1 LYFILFC
8 ICNYSFF
15 GLISARIELSR
26 EESESHWQR
35 NDYKS
40 FNPSTDWEK
49 LDFSKAQAIQ
59 EMPITSVICDPQPGE
74 TVKLDSDGHIRL
86 RGRQT

>member
-1 LYFILFC
+1 M
-8 ICNYSFF
+8 
-15 GLISARIELSR
+15 SR

-49 LDFSKAQAIQ
+49 VDFSKAQAIQ
-59 EMPITSVICDPQPGE
+59 EMPIMSVICDPQPGD
-74 TVKLDSDGHIRL
+74 TVKLDSNGLVRL
-86 RGRQT
+86 RGLIHFFISPDYLFIRIDE